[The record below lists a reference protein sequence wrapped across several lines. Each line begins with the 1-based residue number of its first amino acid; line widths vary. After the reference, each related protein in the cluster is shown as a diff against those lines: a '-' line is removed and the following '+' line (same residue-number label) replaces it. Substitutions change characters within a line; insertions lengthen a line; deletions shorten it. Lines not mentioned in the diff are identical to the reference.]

1 MIYRNAQRILRL
13 INQLMDIR
21 KLDKGQMHLKF
32 RETDI
37 VGFIN
42 DLMQTFNYQAQ
53 KKNITFTFEKEL
65 EGADSQIGRAHV

>member
-53 KKNITFTFEKEL
+53 KKEHHIYFRKRT
-65 EGADSQIGRAHV
+65 GRC

>member
-13 INQLMDIR
+13 INQLMDIQ

-42 DLMQTFNYQAQ
+42 D
-53 KKNITFTFEKEL
+53 
-65 EGADSQIGRAHV
+65 

>member
-1 MIYRNAQRILRL
+1 MIWNAQHVLRHS
-13 INQLMDIR
+13 QSTSVDIR

-53 KKNITFTFEKEL
+53 KRTSTLLSKKEL
-65 EGADSQIGRAHV
+65 WKVLIL

>member
-53 KKNITFTFEKEL
+53 KRTSHLLSKKNWKVLIL
-65 EGADSQIGRAHV
+65 